1 MARAGRI
8 AAFDLLRAAAIF
20 GVVWIH
26 GCDTSAWAL
35 RMCRYA
41 SVSVPLF
48 ILISFFLMQSS
59 AIRHPEEGAWTLLRK
74 RLGRLLPAYAV
85 WSAAYVAVRLAKRAL
100 LPSADL
106 AALDPV
112 SVVWLGGASYQLY
125 FIAALI
131 YWSALFLPLIGLG
144 ARHSRRGPAG
154 AVALAAAGAGMLW
167 TGARVFARVEIA
179 PEHSLFAHALLL
191 TGYVPLGMAIALG
204 LARRNLAAPPLR
216 AFSRACAA
224 GGGGGFGA
232 LRLFPGDARLG
243 ERAAGP
249 VGGHPWRIADAG
261 RDSPNFG
268 AEFRHL
274 FRPRIFCGGLARA
287 GGPAVV
293 ADRPRRRRDGL
304 DRGGVRVQLAGVR
317 NPSPRSPAT
326 VAGGVERSP
335 KRAGEERE
343 RHSKWW
349 REPGSNR

>member
-59 AIRHPEEGAWTLLRK
+59 AIRHPEEGARALLRK
-74 RLGRLLPAYAV
+74 RLVRLLPAYAV
-85 WSAAYVAVRLAKRAL
+85 WSAVYVVVRLAKRAL

-167 TGARVFARVEIA
+167 AGARVFARVEIA

-224 GGGGGFGA
+224 GGAAALALFGS
-232 LRLFPGDARLG
+232 FPGMPALASVLLVLWAATHG
-243 ERAAGP
+243 ESPMPAGIR
-249 VGGHPWRIADAG
+249 RISELSFGIYFVHGFFVEGLQGLAG
-261 RDSPNFG
+261 RLSWPID
-268 AEFRHL
+268 
-274 FRPRIFCGGLARA
+274 RA
-287 GGPAVV
+287 GG
-293 ADRPRRRRDGL
+293 
-304 DRGGVRVQLAGVR
+304 
-317 NPSPRSPAT
+317 AT
-326 VAGGVERSP
+326 VLIVAAFAFSWLACEILRRVPWLRWLV
-335 KRAGEERE
+335 A
-343 RHSKWW
+343 
-349 REPGSNR
+349 